1 MRQQRNVTKMKRESE
16 RQPQVEVKTESKMH
30 RSNPSVVCQKWERK
44 RERASFEEGKEE
56 EEVVEVRRDTV
67 QRKQR
72 GEHDHMIKH
81 G

>member
-1 MRQQRNVTKMKRESE
+1 MTRQQRNVTKMKRESE

-44 RERASFEEGKEE
+44 RASFEEGKEEEE

-67 QRKQR
+67 QRKQ
-72 GEHDHMIKH
+72 EEWA
-81 G
+81 